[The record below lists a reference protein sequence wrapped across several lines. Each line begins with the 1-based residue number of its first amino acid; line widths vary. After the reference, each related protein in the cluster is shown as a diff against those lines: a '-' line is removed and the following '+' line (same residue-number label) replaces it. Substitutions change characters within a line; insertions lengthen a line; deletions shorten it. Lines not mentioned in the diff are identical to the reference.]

1 MLLIAIIPQTP
12 NTNELL
18 NTLYITAG
26 TSGFGLLLTAIIQ
39 TALHRL
45 SLFHAIF
52 IMHILFFLGTGVSPL
67 GKCSAFSC
75 PCSSPPT
82 YVGKYHW
89 ARSRIAMGVLLQYIS
104 VVSFTAWGLYLWVHV
119 KDFGSQPECN
129 DRIKYVFFF
138 FTVRATVPWLRGLW
152 IAGLVLS
159 AVALMFAFGV
169 MAVALFSMRRVERA
183 LEEGTMVARSLTP
196 TLETSKKPW
205 YSSANFPLL
214 LCVASL
220 CYLDEYSRITAVP
233 RYTPQSCWSLR

>member
-1 MLLIAIIPQTP
+1 MSTPVCQTVSANTDVLGIGIRINFYSTMLLIAIIPQTP

-119 KDFGSQPECN
+119 KDSDLNRNATTGSN
-129 DRIKYVFFF
+129 MFSFFL
-138 FTVRATVPWLRGLW
+138 P
-152 IAGLVLS
+152 
-159 AVALMFAFGV
+159 
-169 MAVALFSMRRVERA
+169 
-183 LEEGTMVARSLTP
+183 
-196 TLETSKKPW
+196 
-205 YSSANFPLL
+205 
-214 LCVASL
+214 
-220 CYLDEYSRITAVP
+220 
-233 RYTPQSCWSLR
+233 